1 MPGPF
6 DRPTV
11 EAMTDWHRPVI
22 ARAKSGALRPWNL
35 LVGAPET
42 GGLAMVARG
51 TLPPRTAG
59 PPLHVHT
66 HEDEGFL
73 VTDGVLTTRCGDDTI
88 ELRAGE
94 MIWLPRGAPHAFAN
108 LSDKPTTIV
117 GIVTPGQLSEMFREQ
132 DAYLR
137 DRTEPPD
144 PDVLQEIS
152 ARYGVTAV
160 GPPLL

>member
-1 MPGPF
+1 
-6 DRPTV
+6 
-11 EAMTDWHRPVI
+11 MTDWPAPEI
-22 ARAKSGALRPWNL
+22 ARVETGSPRPWNL

-42 GGLAMVARG
+42 GGQAMIACG

-66 HEDEGFL
+66 LEDEGFV
-73 VTDGVLTTRCGDDTI
+73 VTDGVLTARCGDQTI
-88 ELRAGE
+88 ELHAGE
-94 MIWLPRGAPHAFAN
+94 MVWLPRGAPHAFAN
-108 LSDKPTTIV
+108 LSDEPTTIV
-117 GIVTPGQLSEMFREQ
+117 GIVTPGHLSEMFREQ

-137 DRTEPPD
+137 DRAQPPEPE
-144 PDVLQEIS
+144 VLHEIS